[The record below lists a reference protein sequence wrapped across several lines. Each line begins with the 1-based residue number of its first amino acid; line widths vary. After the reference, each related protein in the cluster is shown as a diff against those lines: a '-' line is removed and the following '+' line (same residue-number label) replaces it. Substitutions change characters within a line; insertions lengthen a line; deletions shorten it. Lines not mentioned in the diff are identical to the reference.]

1 MSYLTSEDMK
11 NISDSLSNVNKKMM
25 IFVVLF
31 YILFIY
37 YFIRQY
43 QV

>member
-11 NISDSLSNVNKKMM
+11 HISDSLSNVNKKMM

-37 YFIRQY
+37 YFIKQC